1 MRRRFSLPE
10 FAMKHPVTISMI
22 VLSVTGFGLISLQ
35 RTPAE
40 FMPPMELPYLG
51 AFIPYFGATPA
62 QVEQEIAIPAE
73 GEFQTLPGLR
83 HMGTHSSG
91 DGCFIELEFDGDI
104 DMTQALAD
112 VRDRIERLRLVLPE
126 SADRIFVRH
135 FKLESFPVLMIGLSS
150 RGDYDRFVDLV
161 DRDLVPKIQRIEGV
175 AEVELMGYDEKSIMV
190 DIDQQAMLAHGV
202 SLYEFIMKLTVANVD
217 MGVGQLYEGGKKYYV
232 RAEGKMEGIEDYS
245 GLRLSNGLHVSD
257 VASGGFRAREE
268 EDYQSIDGNRQVF
281 LMITKDSA
289 ANAAETCENALAQ
302 LNTVLATPKFKD
314 SEVHVFFNQGEII
327 DGALHGL
334 NEAALVGAGLCV
346 LVVFLFLWRIRP
358 TLVVA
363 LSIPGSMVV
372 AFLYMYATGM
382 SLNLITMMSLIIAV
396 GMVVDD
402 SIVVIENIYRHHDL
416 GEDRWESARKGASEV
431 ALAVVAST
439 ATSIAVFTPVFFMKQ
454 GQMSVIMKEFAT
466 PVAVSLTASLFI
478 SLTVIPLAVSRF
490 KYHPRSPMERYRQ
503 WREAGTAASS
513 AIGRTFKR
521 IQPVSWLD
529 TVYTAG
535 LRWSIQNRLGAL
547 MVLAGIVAL
556 TIAVPVRNM
565 QVKAVPTMDGR
576 VVLVSVELDPNF
588 DMPKAG
594 AMFNEIEKLLDARR
608 KELGIKHI
616 FKNYSVYGGEVRA
629 FLTQLDDL
637 KPGEDFPYTTEEV
650 RNIIWD
656 IVPDRVPGARIT
668 VAEGG
673 GGFDMGGGGGGRGA
687 ISLRLRGDDAA
698 AIDRYADTLVAELE
712 QLPGLTDVRKN
723 AERAEQEIQL
733 KVDNVLAERAGI
745 DAMQV
750 AQTVG
755 FALMGTELSR
765 IKQGSREI
773 QVWAQFREADRRGR
787 SNLDN
792 VMLSGGTGSV
802 VTLNQL
808 VTMRKGTT
816 PQTINRR
823 DGKNFVLVSAE
834 AAEGDLQRA
843 MTQLN
848 KVVTNFDLPVGY
860 SLDFGDEIMN
870 LQEDQTNF
878 LATLLMAVLLIYIVM
893 AALFESLVLPLSIL
907 TSVPLAFL
915 GVAWVVYLAHLRS
928 PSVAMDTIG
937 FIGCVLMVGVVVKN
951 GIVIVDHVN
960 QLRKEGLAR
969 FDAVMLGGSHRLR
982 PVLMTAL
989 ATILGA
995 APLLAPLI
1003 SPRWGSPATI
1013 SLGCAMIGGLITGTV
1028 LTLFVVPLFYTL
1040 VDDFQG
1046 WLGRYF
1052 GGLLG
1057 LARRRAI
1064 RVDMGD
1070 DYVGSAK

>member
-22 VLSVTGFGLISLQ
+22 VLSVVGFGLISLK

-40 FMPPMELPYLG
+40 FMPPMELPFLG

-62 QVEQEIAIPAE
+62 QVEQEITIPAE
-73 GEFQTLPGLR
+73 GEFQTLPGIK
-83 HMGTHSSG
+83 HMSTNSSS
-91 DGCFIELEFDGDI
+91 DGAFIGLEFEGGI

-126 SADRIFVRH
+126 NADRIFVRH

-150 RGDYDRFVDLV
+150 HGDYDRFVDMV
-161 DRDLVPKIQRIEGV
+161 DRDLVPKLQRIEGV
-175 AEVELMGYDEKSIMV
+175 ADIELMGYEEKSIMV

-202 SLYEFIMKLTVANVD
+202 SLYEFIMKLTIANVD

-232 RAEGKMEGIEDYS
+232 RAESKMEGIGDYA

-281 LMITKDSA
+281 LMIMKDSS
-289 ANAAETCENALAQ
+289 ANTAETCANTMRQ
-302 LNTVLATPKFKD
+302 LESVLATPKFKG
-314 SEVHVFFNQGEII
+314 SETHVFFNQGKII
-327 DGALHGL
+327 DGALKGL

-402 SIVVIENIYRHHDL
+402 SIVVIENIFRHHDL

-478 SLTVIPLAVSRF
+478 SLTVIPLAMSRL

-503 WREAGTAASS
+503 WRESGVEQAGR
-513 AIGRTFKR
+513 IGRVFNR
-521 IQPVSWLD
+521 IQPIRWLD
-529 TVYTAG
+529 AVYSVG
-535 LRWSIQNRLGAL
+535 LRWSIQNRLAAL
-547 MVLAGIVAL
+547 LVLAGFVAL
-556 TIAVPVRNM
+556 TIAVPARKI
-565 QVKAVPTMDGR
+565 QFKAMPAMDGR

-594 AMFNEIEKLLDARR
+594 MMFNEIEKLLDARR
-608 KELGIKHI
+608 EELGIKHI
-616 FKNYSVYGGEVRA
+616 FKDYSVRGGEVRA
-629 FLTQLDDL
+629 FLTPLEDL
-637 KPGEDFPYTTEEV
+637 APGEDFPYTTEQV
-650 RNIIWD
+650 RDIIWD
-656 IVPDRVPGARIT
+656 IVPERVPGARIT

-673 GGFDMGGGGGGRGA
+673 GGFDMGSGRGRGS

-698 AIDRYADTLVAELE
+698 AIGRYADKLVAELE
-712 QLPGLTDVRKN
+712 QLPGLTDVRQN
-723 AERAEQEIQL
+723 TERSEQEIQL
-733 KVDNVLAERAGI
+733 KVDNVLAENAGV
-745 DAMQV
+745 DALQV

-773 QVWAQFREADRRGR
+773 QVWAQFQEADRRGR

-792 VMLSGGTGSV
+792 VMLSGRSGALV
-802 VTLNQL
+802 ALNQL
-808 VTMRKGTT
+808 VTTRKGTT

-823 DGKNFVLVSAE
+823 DGKNFVLVSAQ
-834 AAEGDLQRA
+834 AAEGDLKRA
-843 MTQLN
+843 MSQLN
-848 KVVTNFDLPVGY
+848 KVVTNFELPVGY
-860 SLDFGDEIMN
+860 SLDYGDEIMN
-870 LQEDQTNF
+870 LQEDQYNF
-878 LATLLMAVLLIYIVM
+878 VSTLLMAVLLIYIVM

-915 GVAWVVYLAHLRS
+915 GVVWIVYFAHLRM

-969 FDAVMLGGSHRLR
+969 FEAVMLGGSHRLR

-1003 SPRWGSPATI
+1003 SARWGSPATI

-1057 LARRRAI
+1057 LARRAPAEP
-1064 RVDMGD
+1064 GEE
-1070 DYVGSAK
+1070 YVGSAK

>member
-1 MRRRFSLPE
+1 MKKRRISLPE
-10 FAMKHPVTISMI
+10 YAMKHPVTISMI
-22 VLSVTGFGLISLQ
+22 VVSVVSFGLISLQ

-40 FMPPMELPYLG
+40 FMPPMALPFLG

-73 GEFQTLPGLR
+73 GEFQTLPGLK
-83 HMGTHSSG
+83 HMSTNSSS
-91 DGCFIELEFDGDI
+91 DGCFVGLEFDGGI

-126 SADRIFVRH
+126 NADRIFVRH
-135 FKLESFPVLMIGLSS
+135 FKLESFPVLMVGLSS
-150 RGDYDRFVDLV
+150 HGDYDRFVDLV
-161 DRDLVPKIQRIEGV
+161 DRDLLPKLQRVEGV
-175 AEVELMGYDEKSIMV
+175 AEVELMGYDQKSIMV

-202 SLYEFIMKLTVANVD
+202 SLYEFIMTLTVANVD
-217 MGVGQLYEGGKKYYV
+217 VGIGQLYDAGRKHYV
-232 RAEGKMEGIEDYS
+232 RAEGKMEGIEDYA

-257 VASGGFRAREE
+257 VASGGYRAREE
-268 EDYQSIDGNRQVF
+268 EEFQSIDGNRQVF
-281 LMITKDSA
+281 MMITKDSE
-289 ANAAETCENALAQ
+289 ANTAETCKEVLAQ
-302 LNTVLATPKFKD
+302 LNSVLATPKFTGT
-314 SEVHVFFNQGEII
+314 EQHIFFNQGKII
-327 DGALHGL
+327 DSSLHGL
-334 NEAALVGAGLCV
+334 KEAALVGAGLCI

-358 TLVVA
+358 TLIVA

-402 SIVVIENIYRHHDL
+402 SIVVIENIYRHQDL
-416 GEDRWESARKGASEV
+416 GEDRWESARKGATEV

-454 GQMSVIMKEFAT
+454 GQMSIIMKAFAT

-478 SLTVIPLAVSRF
+478 SLTVIPLAVSRL
-490 KYHPRSPMERYRQ
+490 KYHPRSPMERYRA
-503 WREAGTAASS
+503 WREGGQEKSRWW
-513 AIGRTFKR
+513 IGRAFKR
-521 IQPVSWLD
+521 IQPIHWIDSIY
-529 TVYTAG
+529 TVG
-535 LRWSIQNRLGAL
+535 LRWSIEHRLAAML
-547 MVLAGIVAL
+547 VLAGIVAV
-556 TIAVPVRNM
+556 TIAVPVRNL
-565 QVKAVPTMDGR
+565 QLKAVPTVDRR
-576 VVLVSVELDPNF
+576 VVNVQIELDPNF

-594 AMFNEIEKLLDARR
+594 AMFNEVEKMLDARR
-608 KELGIKHI
+608 AELGIKHL
-616 FKNYSVYGGEVRA
+616 FKEYSVRGGSVQA
-629 FLTQLDDL
+629 FLVQAEDL
-637 KPGEDFPYTTEEV
+637 KPGEDYPYTTEQV
-650 RNIIWD
+650 RNIVWD
-656 IVPDRVPGARIT
+656 LLPERIPGARVT

-673 GGFDMGGGGGGRGA
+673 GGFNMDDDGGGRGG
-687 ISLRLRGDDAA
+687 ISLRLRGDDAEQLE
-698 AIDRYADTLVAELE
+698 RYSETLVAELE

-723 AERAEQEIQL
+723 TERAEQEIQL

-773 QVWAQFREADRRGR
+773 QVWAQFQEKDRRGR

-792 VMLSGGTGSV
+792 VMLTGSKGSL

-808 VTMRKGTT
+808 VTTRKGTT

-823 DGKNFVLVSAE
+823 DGKNFVFISAQ
-834 AAEGDLQRA
+834 AAQGDLKSA
-843 MTQLN
+843 MQQMS
-848 KVVTNFDLPVGY
+848 KVVAEFDLPVGY
-860 SLDFGDEIMN
+860 SLDYGDEIMN

-878 LATLLMAVLLIYIVM
+878 GSTLLMAVLLIYIVM

-915 GVAWVVYLAHLRS
+915 GVAWMVFLAHLRS
-928 PSVAMDTIG
+928 STVAMDTIG

-960 QLRKEGLAR
+960 QLRKEGMAR
-969 FDAVMLGGSHRLR
+969 FEAVMLGGSHRLR

-995 APLLAPLI
+995 APLMAPLI

-1040 VDDFQG
+1040 VDDVQMWF
-1046 WLGRYF
+1046 GRYF
-1052 GGLLG
+1052 SGMKALVSRRKQNVTGG
-1057 LARRRAI
+1057 AQE
-1064 RVDMGD
+1064 
-1070 DYVGSAK
+1070 

>member
-22 VLSVTGFGLISLQ
+22 VLSVVGFGLISLK

-40 FMPPMELPYLG
+40 FMPPMELPFLG

-73 GEFQTLPGLR
+73 GEFQTLPGIK
-83 HMGTHSSG
+83 HMSTNSSS
-91 DGCFIELEFDGDI
+91 DGAFIGLEFEGGI

-126 SADRIFVRH
+126 NADRIFVRH

-150 RGDYDRFVDLV
+150 HGDYDRFVDLV
-161 DRDLVPKIQRIEGV
+161 DRDLVPKLQRIEGV
-175 AEVELMGYDEKSIMV
+175 ADIELMGYEEKSIMV

-202 SLYEFIMKLTVANVD
+202 SLYEFIMKLTIANVD

-232 RAEGKMEGIEDYS
+232 RAESKMEGIGDYA

-281 LMITKDSA
+281 LMIMKDSS
-289 ANAAETCENALAQ
+289 ANTAETCANTMRQ
-302 LNTVLATPKFKD
+302 LESVLATPKFKG
-314 SEVHVFFNQGEII
+314 SETHVFFNQGKII
-327 DGALHGL
+327 DGALKGL

-402 SIVVIENIYRHHDL
+402 SIVVIENIFRHHDL

-478 SLTVIPLAVSRF
+478 SLTVIPLAMSRL

-503 WREAGTAASS
+503 WRESGVEQAGR
-513 AIGRTFKR
+513 IGRVFNR
-521 IQPVSWLD
+521 IQPIRWLD
-529 TVYTAG
+529 AVYSVG
-535 LRWSIQNRLGAL
+535 LRWSIQNRLAAL
-547 MVLAGIVAL
+547 LVLAGFVAL
-556 TIAVPVRNM
+556 TIAVPARKI
-565 QVKAVPTMDGR
+565 QFKAMPAMDGR

-594 AMFNEIEKLLDARR
+594 MMFNEIEKLLDARR
-608 KELGIKHI
+608 EELGIKHI
-616 FKNYSVYGGEVRA
+616 FKDYSVRGGEVRA
-629 FLTQLDDL
+629 FLTPLEDL
-637 KPGEDFPYTTEEV
+637 APGEDFPYTTEQV
-650 RNIIWD
+650 RDIIWD
-656 IVPDRVPGARIT
+656 IVPERVPGARIT

-673 GGFDMGGGGGGRGA
+673 GGFDMGSGRGRGS

-698 AIDRYADTLVAELE
+698 AIGRYADKLVAELE
-712 QLPGLTDVRKN
+712 QLPGLTDVRQN
-723 AERAEQEIQL
+723 TERSEQEIQL
-733 KVDNVLAERAGI
+733 KVDNVLAENAGV
-745 DAMQV
+745 DALQV

-773 QVWAQFREADRRGR
+773 QVWAQFQEADRRGR

-792 VMLSGGTGSV
+792 VMLSGRSGALV
-802 VTLNQL
+802 ALNQL

-823 DGKNFVLVSAE
+823 DGKNFVLVSAQ
-834 AAEGDLQRA
+834 AAEGDLKRA
-843 MTQLN
+843 MSQLN
-848 KVVTNFDLPVGY
+848 KVVANFELPVGY
-860 SLDFGDEIMN
+860 SLDYGDEIMN
-870 LQEDQTNF
+870 LREDQYNF
-878 LATLLMAVLLIYIVM
+878 VSTLLMAVLLIYIVM

-915 GVAWVVYLAHLRS
+915 GVVWIVYFAHLRM

-969 FDAVMLGGSHRLR
+969 FEAVMLGGSHRLR

-1003 SPRWGSPATI
+1003 SARWGSPATI

-1057 LARRRAI
+1057 LARRKP
-1064 RVDMGD
+1064 VELGEE
-1070 DYVGSAK
+1070 YVGSVK

>member
-22 VLSVTGFGLISLQ
+22 VLSVVGFGLISLT

-40 FMPPMELPYLG
+40 FMPPMELPFLG

-73 GEFQTLPGLR
+73 GEFQTLPGIK
-83 HMGTHSSG
+83 HMSTNSSS
-91 DGCFIELEFDGDI
+91 DGAFIGLEFEGGI

-126 SADRIFVRH
+126 NADRIFVRH

-150 RGDYDRFVDLV
+150 HGDYDRFVDLV
-161 DRDLVPKIQRIEGV
+161 DRDLVPKLQRIEGV
-175 AEVELMGYDEKSIMV
+175 ADIELMGYEEKSIMV

-202 SLYEFIMKLTVANVD
+202 SLYEFIMKLTIANVD

-232 RAEGKMEGIEDYS
+232 RAEGKMEGIGDYA

-281 LMITKDSA
+281 LMITKDSS
-289 ANAAETCENALAQ
+289 ANTAETCANTMRQ
-302 LNTVLATPKFKD
+302 LESVLATPKFKG
-314 SEVHVFFNQGEII
+314 SETHVFFNQGKII
-327 DGALHGL
+327 DGALKGL
-334 NEAALVGAGLCV
+334 KEAALVGAGLCV

-363 LSIPGSMVV
+363 LSIPGSLVV

-402 SIVVIENIYRHHDL
+402 SIVVIENIFRHHDL

-478 SLTVIPLAVSRF
+478 SLTVIPLAMSRL

-503 WREAGTAASS
+503 WRESGVEQAGR
-513 AIGRTFKR
+513 IGRVFNR
-521 IQPVSWLD
+521 IQPIRWLD
-529 TVYTAG
+529 AVYSVG
-535 LRWSIQNRLGAL
+535 LRWSIQNRLAAL
-547 MVLAGIVAL
+547 LVLAGFVAL
-556 TIAVPVRNM
+556 TIAVPARKI
-565 QVKAVPTMDGR
+565 QFKAMPAMDGR

-594 AMFNEIEKLLDARR
+594 MMFNEIEKLLDARR
-608 KELGIKHI
+608 EELGIKHI
-616 FKNYSVYGGEVRA
+616 FKDYSVRGGEVRA
-629 FLTQLDDL
+629 FLTPLEDL
-637 KPGEDFPYTTEEV
+637 APGEDFPYTTEQV
-650 RNIIWD
+650 RDIIWD
-656 IVPDRVPGARIT
+656 IVPERVPGARIT

-673 GGFDMGGGGGGRGA
+673 GGFDMGSGGGRGS

-698 AIDRYADTLVAELE
+698 AIGRYADKLVAELE
-712 QLPGLTDVRKN
+712 QLPGLTDVRQN
-723 AERAEQEIQL
+723 TERSEQEIQL

-745 DAMQV
+745 DALQV

-773 QVWAQFREADRRGR
+773 QVWAQFQEADRRGR

-792 VMLSGGTGSV
+792 VMLSGRSGALV
-802 VTLNQL
+802 ALNQL

-823 DGKNFVLVSAE
+823 DGKNFVLVSAQ
-834 AAEGDLQRA
+834 AAEGDLKRA
-843 MTQLN
+843 MSQLN
-848 KVVTNFDLPVGY
+848 KVVTNFELPVGY
-860 SLDFGDEIMN
+860 SLDYGDEIMN
-870 LQEDQTNF
+870 LQEDQYNF
-878 LATLLMAVLLIYIVM
+878 VSTLLMAVLLIYIVM

-915 GVAWVVYLAHLRS
+915 GVVWVVYFAHLRM

-969 FDAVMLGGSHRLR
+969 FEAVMLGGSHRLR

-1003 SPRWGSPATI
+1003 SARWGSPATI

-1057 LARRRAI
+1057 LMRGRRAPSDI
-1064 RVDMGD
+1064 
-1070 DYVGSAK
+1070 SAPQV

>member
-22 VLSVTGFGLISLQ
+22 VLSVVGFGLISLK

-40 FMPPMELPYLG
+40 FMPPMELPFLG

-62 QVEQEIAIPAE
+62 QVEQEITIPAE
-73 GEFQTLPGLR
+73 GEFQTLPGIK
-83 HMGTHSSG
+83 HMSTNSSS
-91 DGCFIELEFDGDI
+91 DGAFIGLEFEGGI

-126 SADRIFVRH
+126 NADRIFVRH

-150 RGDYDRFVDLV
+150 HGDYDRFVDMV
-161 DRDLVPKIQRIEGV
+161 DRDLVPKLQRIEGV
-175 AEVELMGYDEKSIMV
+175 ADIELMGYEEKSIMV

-202 SLYEFIMKLTVANVD
+202 SLYEFIMKLTIANVD

-232 RAEGKMEGIEDYS
+232 RAESKMEGIGDYA

-281 LMITKDSA
+281 LMIMKDSS
-289 ANAAETCENALAQ
+289 ANTAETCANTMRQ
-302 LNTVLATPKFKD
+302 LESVLATPKFKG
-314 SEVHVFFNQGEII
+314 SETHVFFNQGKII
-327 DGALHGL
+327 DGALKGL

-402 SIVVIENIYRHHDL
+402 SIVVIENIFRHHDL

-478 SLTVIPLAVSRF
+478 SLTVIPLAMSRL

-503 WREAGTAASS
+503 WRESGVEQAGR
-513 AIGRTFKR
+513 IGRVFNR
-521 IQPVSWLD
+521 IQPIRWLD
-529 TVYTAG
+529 AVYSVG
-535 LRWSIQNRLGAL
+535 LRWSIQNRLAAL
-547 MVLAGIVAL
+547 LVLAGFVAL
-556 TIAVPVRNM
+556 TIAVPVRKI
-565 QVKAVPTMDGR
+565 QFKAMPAMDGR

-594 AMFNEIEKLLDARR
+594 VMFNEIEKLLDARR
-608 KELGIKHI
+608 EELGIKHI
-616 FKNYSVYGGEVRA
+616 FKDYSVRGGEVRA
-629 FLTQLDDL
+629 FLTPLEDL
-637 KPGEDFPYTTEEV
+637 APGEDFPYTTEQV
-650 RNIIWD
+650 RDIIWD
-656 IVPDRVPGARIT
+656 IVPERVPGARIT

-673 GGFDMGGGGGGRGA
+673 GGFDMGSGRGRGS

-698 AIDRYADTLVAELE
+698 AIGRYADKLVAELE
-712 QLPGLTDVRKN
+712 QLPGLTDVRQN
-723 AERAEQEIQL
+723 TERSEQEIQL
-733 KVDNVLAERAGI
+733 KVDNVLAERAGV
-745 DAMQV
+745 DALQV

-773 QVWAQFREADRRGR
+773 QVWAQFQEADRRGR

-792 VMLSGGTGSV
+792 VMLSGRSGALV
-802 VTLNQL
+802 ALNQL
-808 VTMRKGTT
+808 VTTRKGTT

-823 DGKNFVLVSAE
+823 DGKNFVLVSAQ
-834 AAEGDLQRA
+834 AAEGDLKRA
-843 MTQLN
+843 MSQLN
-848 KVVTNFDLPVGY
+848 KVVTNFELPVGY
-860 SLDFGDEIMN
+860 SLDYGDEIMN
-870 LQEDQTNF
+870 LREDQYNF
-878 LATLLMAVLLIYIVM
+878 VSTLLMAVLLIYIVM

-915 GVAWVVYLAHLRS
+915 GVVWIVYFAHLRM

-969 FDAVMLGGSHRLR
+969 FEAVMLGGSHRLR

-1003 SPRWGSPATI
+1003 SARWGSPATI

-1057 LARRRAI
+1057 LARRKP
-1064 RVDMGD
+1064 VELGEE
-1070 DYVGSAK
+1070 YVGSVK

>member
-22 VLSVTGFGLISLQ
+22 VLSVVGFGLISLK

-40 FMPPMELPYLG
+40 FMPPMELPFLG

-73 GEFQTLPGLR
+73 GEFQTLPGIK
-83 HMGTHSSG
+83 HMSTNSSS
-91 DGCFIELEFDGDI
+91 DGAFIGLEFEGGI

-126 SADRIFVRH
+126 NADRIFVRH

-150 RGDYDRFVDLV
+150 HGDYDRFVDMV
-161 DRDLVPKIQRIEGV
+161 DRDLVPKLQRIEGV
-175 AEVELMGYDEKSIMV
+175 ADIELMGYEEKSIMV

-202 SLYEFIMKLTVANVD
+202 SLYEFIMKLTIANVD
-217 MGVGQLYEGGKKYYV
+217 MGVGRLYEGGKKYYV
-232 RAEGKMEGIEDYS
+232 RAESKMEGIGDYA

-281 LMITKDSA
+281 LMIMKDSS
-289 ANAAETCENALAQ
+289 ANTAETCANTMRQ
-302 LNTVLATPKFKD
+302 LESVLATPKFKG
-314 SEVHVFFNQGEII
+314 SETHVFFNQGKII
-327 DGALHGL
+327 DGALKGL

-402 SIVVIENIYRHHDL
+402 SIVVIENIFRHHDL

-478 SLTVIPLAVSRF
+478 SLTVIPLAMSRL

-503 WREAGTAASS
+503 WRESGVEQAGR
-513 AIGRTFKR
+513 IGRVFNR
-521 IQPVSWLD
+521 IQPIRWLD
-529 TVYTAG
+529 AVYSVG
-535 LRWSIQNRLGAL
+535 LRWSIQNRLAAL
-547 MVLAGIVAL
+547 LVLAGFVAL
-556 TIAVPVRNM
+556 TIAVPARKI
-565 QVKAVPTMDGR
+565 QFKAMPAMDGR

-594 AMFNEIEKLLDARR
+594 MMFNEIEKLLDARR
-608 KELGIKHI
+608 EELGIKHI
-616 FKNYSVYGGEVRA
+616 FKDYSVRGGEVRA
-629 FLTQLDDL
+629 FLTPLEDL
-637 KPGEDFPYTTEEV
+637 APGEDFPYTTEQV
-650 RNIIWD
+650 RDIIWD
-656 IVPDRVPGARIT
+656 IVPERVPGARIT

-673 GGFDMGGGGGGRGA
+673 GGFDMGSGRGRGS

-698 AIDRYADTLVAELE
+698 AIGRYADKLVAELE
-712 QLPGLTDVRKN
+712 QLPGLTDVRQN
-723 AERAEQEIQL
+723 TERSEQEIQL
-733 KVDNVLAERAGI
+733 KVDNVLAENAGV
-745 DAMQV
+745 DALQV

-773 QVWAQFREADRRGR
+773 QVWAQFQEADRRGR

-792 VMLSGGTGSV
+792 VMLSGRSGALV
-802 VTLNQL
+802 ALNQL
-808 VTMRKGTT
+808 VTTRKGTT

-823 DGKNFVLVSAE
+823 DGKNFVLVSAQ
-834 AAEGDLQRA
+834 AAEGDLKRA
-843 MTQLN
+843 MSQLN
-848 KVVTNFDLPVGY
+848 KVVTNFELPVGY
-860 SLDFGDEIMN
+860 SLDYGDEIMN
-870 LQEDQTNF
+870 LQEDQYNF
-878 LATLLMAVLLIYIVM
+878 VSTLLMAVLLIYIVM

-915 GVAWVVYLAHLRS
+915 GVVWIVYFAHLRM

-969 FDAVMLGGSHRLR
+969 FEAVMLGGSHRLR

-1003 SPRWGSPATI
+1003 SARWGSPATI

-1057 LARRRAI
+1057 LARRKP
-1064 RVDMGD
+1064 VELGEE
-1070 DYVGSAK
+1070 YVGSVK

>member
-22 VLSVTGFGLISLQ
+22 VLSVVSFGLISLK

-73 GEFQTLPGLR
+73 GEFQTLPGVK
-83 HMGTHSSG
+83 HMSTNSSSE
-91 DGCFIELEFDGDI
+91 GCFVGLEFEGGI

-126 SADRIFVRH
+126 NADRIFVRH
-135 FKLESFPVLMIGLSS
+135 FKLESFPVLMVGLSS
-150 RGDYDRFVDLV
+150 HGDYDRFVDIV
-161 DRDLVPKIQRIEGV
+161 DRDLVPKLQRIEGV
-175 AEVELMGYDEKSIMV
+175 ADVQLMGYDQKSIMV

-202 SLYEFIMKLTVANVD
+202 SLYEFIMKLTIANVD
-217 MGVGQLYEGGKKYYV
+217 VGIGQLYDGGKKYYV

-245 GLRLSNGLHVSD
+245 GLRLSNGLQVSD

-268 EDYQSIDGNRQVF
+268 DDYQSIDGNRQVF

-289 ANAAETCENALAQ
+289 ANTAETCANALAQ
-302 LNTVLATPKFKD
+302 LNAVLATPKFKD
-314 SEVHVFFNQGEII
+314 AETHIFFNQGKII

-382 SLNLITMMSLIIAV
+382 SLNLISMMSLIIAV

-402 SIVVIENIYRHHDL
+402 SIVVVENIFRHHDL

-454 GQMSVIMKEFAT
+454 GQMAVLMKEFAT

-478 SLTVIPLAVSRF
+478 SLTVIPLAVSRM
-490 KYHPRSPMERYRQ
+490 KYYPRSPMERYRQ
-503 WREAGTAASS
+503 WRDASISGT
-513 AIGRTFKR
+513 GRFGRIFKR
-521 IQPVSWLD
+521 IQPVRWCDAAYS
-529 TVYTAG
+529 VG
-535 LRWSIQNRLGAL
+535 LRWSIQNRLAAL
-547 MVLAGIVAL
+547 MVLAAFVAL
-556 TIAVPVRNM
+556 TAAVPVRKM
-565 QVKAVPTMDGR
+565 QMKAVPTMDGR
-576 VVLVSVELDPNF
+576 VVLVNVELDPNF

-594 AMFNEIEKLLDARR
+594 LMFNEIEKVLDARR

-616 FKNYSVYGGEVRA
+616 FKDYSVRGGEVRA
-629 FLTQLDDL
+629 FLTPLEDL
-637 KPGEDFPYTTEEV
+637 GPGEEFPYTTEQV

-656 IVPDRVPGARIT
+656 ILPARVPGARIT

-673 GGFDMGGGGGGRGA
+673 GGFDMDGGGGGRGA
-687 ISLRLRGDDAA
+687 ISLRLRGDDAE
-698 AIDRYADTLVAELE
+698 AIGRYADTLVAEME
-712 QLPGLTDVRKN
+712 QLPGLTDVRKQE
-723 AERAEQEIQL
+723 ERAEQEIQL
-733 KVDNVLAERAGI
+733 KVDNILAEKAGI

-773 QVWAQFREADRRGR
+773 QVWAQFQEADRRGR

-792 VMLSGGTGSV
+792 VMLSGRTGSL

-808 VTMRKGTT
+808 VTTRKGTT

-823 DGKNFVLVSAE
+823 DGKNFVLISAE
-834 AAEGDLQRA
+834 AAEGDLKRA

-848 KVVTNFDLPVGY
+848 QVVQNFELPVGY
-860 SLDFGDEIMN
+860 SLDYGDEIMN
-870 LQEDQTNF
+870 MQEDSTNF
-878 LATLLMAVLLIYIVM
+878 VATLLMAVLLIYIVM

-915 GVAWVVYLAHLRS
+915 GVAWIVYFAHMRM

-960 QLRKEGLAR
+960 QLRKEGMNR
-969 FDAVMLGGSHRLR
+969 YDAVMLGGSHRLR
-982 PVLMTAL
+982 PVLMTAM

-1013 SLGCAMIGGLITGTV
+1013 SLGCAMIGGLITGTA

-1057 LARRRAI
+1057 LVRPAPEESTEEQL
-1064 RVDMGD
+1064 
-1070 DYVGSAK
+1070 GSAK

>member
-1 MRRRFSLPE
+1 MKRRRFTLPE
-10 FAMKHPVTISMI
+10 FAMKHPVTIAMI
-22 VLSVTGFGLISLQ
+22 VLSVVSFGLISLA

-40 FMPPMELPYLG
+40 FMPPMDLPFLG

-73 GEFQTLPGLR
+73 GEFQTLPGIK
-83 HMGTHSSG
+83 HMSTNSSS
-91 DGCFIELEFDGDI
+91 DGCFIGLEFENGI

-126 SADRIFVRH
+126 NADRIFVRH

-150 RGDYDRFVDLV
+150 HGDYDKFVDQV
-161 DRDLVPKIQRIEGV
+161 DRDLVPKLQRIDGV
-175 AEVELMGYDEKSIMV
+175 AEVQLLGYNQKSIMV

-202 SLYEFIMKLTVANVD
+202 SLYEFIMKLTIANVD
-217 MGVGQLYEGGKKYYV
+217 VGLGQLYDGGKKYYV
-232 RAEGKMEGIEDYS
+232 RAEGKMEGIQDYA

-268 EDYQSIDGNRQVF
+268 EDYQSIDGHRQVF
-281 LMITKDSA
+281 LMITKDSE
-289 ANAAETCENALAQ
+289 ANTTETCKNALAQ
-302 LNTVLATPKFKD
+302 LDAVLATPKFEGAEK
-314 SEVHVFFNQGEII
+314 HIFFNQGKVI

-346 LVVFLFLWRIRP
+346 LVVFFFLWRIRP

-382 SLNLITMMSLIIAV
+382 SLNLITMMSMIIAV

-402 SIVVIENIYRHHDL
+402 SIVVVENIFRHHDL
-416 GEDRWESARKGASEV
+416 GEDRWEASRKGATEV

-454 GQMSVIMKEFAT
+454 GQMAIIMKEFAT

-478 SLTVIPLAVSRF
+478 SLTLIPLAVSRF

-503 WREAGTAASS
+503 WRDAGVEGA
-513 AIGRTFKR
+513 GRVARLFKR
-521 IQPVSWLD
+521 IQPVRWVER
-529 TVYTAG
+529 VYVVG
-535 LRWSIQNRLGAL
+535 LRWSIRNRIAAL
-547 MVLAGIVAL
+547 LVLAGIVGL
-556 TIAVPVRNM
+556 TIAVPVRHM

-576 VVLVSVELDPNF
+576 VVLVEVELDPNF

-594 AMFNEIEKLLDARR
+594 QMFDEIEKMLDARR
-608 KELGIKHI
+608 NELGIKHV
-616 FKNYSVYGGEVRA
+616 FKDYSVRGGQIRA
-629 FLTQLDDL
+629 FLTPLEDL
-637 KPGEDFPYTTEEV
+637 KPGEDFPYTTEQV
-650 RNIIWD
+650 RNIIWNLL
-656 IVPDRVPGARIT
+656 PERVPGARIT

-673 GGFDMGGGGGGRGA
+673 GGFGDMGGGGGRGA
-687 ISLRLRGDDAA
+687 ISLRLRGDDAEQIA
-698 AIDRYADTLVAELE
+698 RYADTLVAELE
-712 QLPGLTDVRKN
+712 QLPGLTDVRQN
-723 AERAEQEIQL
+723 SERAQPEIQL
-733 KVDNVLAERAGI
+733 KVDNVLAEKAGI

-755 FALMGTELSR
+755 FALMGVELSR

-773 QVWAQFREADRRGR
+773 QVWAQFQEKDRRGS

-792 VMLSGGTGSV
+792 VMLSGRTGSL

-808 VTMRKGTT
+808 VTTRKGTT

-823 DGKNFVLVSAE
+823 DGKNFVLISAE
-834 AAEGDLQRA
+834 AAEGDLKRA
-843 MTQLN
+843 MTQLSR
-848 KVVTNFDLPVGY
+848 VVANFELPVGY
-860 SLDFGDEIMN
+860 SLDFGDEIANM
-870 LQEDQTNF
+870 QEDQMNF
-878 LATLLMAVLLIYIVM
+878 MSTLLMAVLLIYIVM

-915 GVAWVVYLAHLRS
+915 GVAWVVFLAHLRS

-960 QLRKEGLAR
+960 QLRKEGHAR
-969 FDAVMLGGSHRLR
+969 FDAVMLGGAHRLR

-995 APLLAPLI
+995 APLMAPLI
-1003 SPRWGSPATI
+1003 SPRWGSPTTI

-1046 WLGRYF
+1046 WLARYF
-1052 GGLLG
+1052 GGMLNLI
-1057 LARRRAI
+1057 RRRPSVEPAA
-1064 RVDMGD
+1064 RSVD
-1070 DYVGSAK
+1070 